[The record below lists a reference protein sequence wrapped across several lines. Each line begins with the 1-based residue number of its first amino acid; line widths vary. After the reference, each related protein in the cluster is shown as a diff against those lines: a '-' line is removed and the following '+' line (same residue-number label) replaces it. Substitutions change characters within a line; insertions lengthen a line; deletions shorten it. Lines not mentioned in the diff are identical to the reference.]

1 MDSHAEK
8 HDLGV
13 EANSDHGVGI
23 VDPVENQQNIDFYG
37 DSISRSYR
45 MKSEI
50 VAGCMNEIGMGRYQW
65 ALFLITGFGWVADN
79 L

>member
-1 MDSHAEK
+1 MASRDEK
-8 HDLGV
+8 HDLGL
-13 EANSDHGVGI
+13 EAKSDHGVGT
-23 VDPVENQQNIDFYG
+23 VDPVENQRNIEFYG

-50 VAGCMNEIGMGRYQW
+50 VAECMNEIGMGRYQW
-65 ALFLITGFGWVADN
+65 ALFFITGFGWVADN